1 MQILRQLYRQLTSGE
16 ASQVKPLGASG
27 SNRRYFRL
35 TGEQGA
41 SLIGVIGTSAA
52 ENRAF
57 CYLSEHFA
65 AKGLPVPK
73 VLIHSDDFLCY
84 LQQDLGDQVLF
95 DALAGGRRRGIW
107 SDVEVDLLRR
117 TMRLLPEF
125 QFRGAEGLD
134 FSRCYPQPAFDRR
147 MIGFD
152 QNYFKYCFLKTS
164 GLEFD
169 EIRLDEDFRRMAD
182 MLLQDEGAR
191 TFMYRDF
198 QARNVMISGGE
209 PWFIDF
215 QGGRRGPVYYDI
227 ASFVYQARSGYD
239 HALRE
244 MLIDTWLEA
253 ARPYAEYDAEAFRSR
268 LRHFVLFRTLQVLGA
283 YGFRG
288 RWERKP
294 HFLQSI
300 PMAIATLRELL
311 GTPFTEYPYLCQV
324 LQQLCELPEYAPQPA
339 AARTADHPALEV
351 LVTSFSFRRGA
362 PQDES
367 GNGGGYVFDC
377 RGMDNPG
384 RYEPYKNLTGLDQEV
399 IDFLE
404 GRGEIQPFLARATEL
419 AASHVRNYISRGF
432 THLML
437 SFGCTG
443 GQHRSVYSAQ
453 HLAEEL
459 HRQFPDIRIRLRHR
473 ELGIEKVL

>member
-1 MQILRQLYRQLTSGE
+1 MQTLRELYRTLTGKE
-16 ASQVKPLGASG
+16 AAEIKPLGSSG
-27 SNRRYFRL
+27 SNRHYYRIS
-35 TGEQGA
+35 GDGA
-41 SLIGVIGTSAA
+41 PVLIGVKGTSAA

-57 CYLSEHFA
+57 CYLSAHFGE
-65 AKGLPVPK
+65 KGLPVPK
-73 VLIHSDDFLCY
+73 ALIHSEDFIYY
-84 LQQDLGDQVLF
+84 LQEDLGDQILF
-95 DALAGGRRRGIW
+95 DRLAEGRSRGSW
-107 SDVEVDLLRR
+107 NEEEKALLRKV
-117 TMRLLPEF
+117 MSRLPDI

-134 FSRCYPQPAFDRR
+134 FSVCYPQPAFDRR

-169 EIRLDEDFRRMAD
+169 EIRLDDDFRRMAD
-182 MLLQDEGAR
+182 ILLEDEAE

-198 QARNVMISGGE
+198 QARNVMLRDGE

-227 ASFVYQARSGYD
+227 ASFAWQARAGYD
-239 HALRE
+239 SALRE

-253 ARPYAEYDAEAFRSR
+253 ARPYASYDPSAFRSR

-300 PMAIATLRELL
+300 PHAIDNLRELL
-311 GTPFTEYPYLCQV
+311 KTPFEEYPYLCEV
-324 LQQLCELPEYAPQPA
+324 LRQLTELPEYNCPA
-339 AARTADHPALEV
+339 AAPKAEESPALEV
-351 LVTSFSFRRGA
+351 EVTSFSFRKGA

-384 RYEPYKNLTGLDQEV
+384 RYEPYKKLTGLDAEV
-399 IDFLE
+399 ISFLE
-404 GRGEIQPFLARATEL
+404 SRGEIQPFLARATEL

-459 HRQFPDIRIRLRHR
+459 HRQFPDIKIRLRHR
-473 ELGIEKVL
+473 ELGIEKIL